1 MNLFCMLQTKDY
13 FHFRVNDIE
22 FKGYQKANN
31 ALPGD
36 TVQWNG
42 YSCELIQRKKHII
55 TGTVEL
61 ASKTKYGITAKG
73 HVMYLFVPF
82 DKSYPSMTVG
92 SSHKDCSKNYIGV
105 AEFDSWERVLPR
117 ANLIRLLGPC
127 GDFEVEAH
135 AILLTYHPYKM
146 PKMIELEPEST
157 DFMNREICPEQT
169 FNIDPKG
176 CVDIDDALSIRGNQ
190 IWITI
195 ADVAERVSHKSPIDT
210 FASIQ
215 GQTVYRNGT
224 IVLPMLPEQ
233 LSEYMCSLHPGE
245 FKPGVSLVLTC
256 TEHPFTI
263 QSTCWKLTA
272 IRNVKSYDYDT
283 FIEKARKDGINTRFI
298 QSIAEY
304 ILGVST
310 DDPHKWIEAFML
322 KYNMETAKILKMT
335 GQGILRKH
343 SGADEEKW
351 KLYSQ
356 WGLEAL
362 ASASAEYC
370 DTNDPSPN
378 HIGLGKNVYC
388 HATSPIRRYADLVNQ
403 RILKTYIDGSI
414 PGIEKINIDWLNQR
428 QKNGKRYERDIFF
441 LENLGKGILDATVIN
456 VKTEKLKLW
465 IPSWK
470 RIISWKTDTKIE
482 IGSNIK
488 LDYFVNQ
495 NSRNWKERIV
505 YRLVE

>member
-1 MNLFCMLQTKDY
+1 MLQTKDY
-13 FHFRVNDIE
+13 VHFRVNDIE
-22 FKGYQKANN
+22 FTGFEKAGK

-36 TVQWNG
+36 TVKWNG
-42 YSCELIQRKKHII
+42 SSCELIERKKKHVI

-73 HVMYLFVPF
+73 YLMYLFVPF
-82 DKSYPSMTVG
+82 DKSYPSMVVG
-92 SSHKDCSKNYIGV
+92 SSHKDCSRNYIGL
-105 AEFDSWERVLPR
+105 AEFDSWERTLPR

-127 GDFEVEAH
+127 GDFAVEAE

-146 PKMIELEPEST
+146 PKMMELELETT

-176 CVDIDDALSIRGNQ
+176 CMDIDDALSIRGNE

-195 ADVAERVSHKSPIDT
+195 ADVAERVSQNSPVDM
-210 FASIQ
+210 FASVQ
-215 GQTVYRNGT
+215 GQTVYRNGNV
-224 IVLPMLPEQ
+224 VLPMLPPH
-233 LSEYMCSLHPGE
+233 LSEIRCSLHPGE

-263 QSTCWKLTA
+263 ISTCWKLTA
-272 IRNVKSYDYDT
+272 IRNLKSYDYDT
-283 FIEKARKDGINTRFI
+283 FVEKARKDGINTIFI
-298 QSIAEY
+298 QSIAEH
-304 ILGVST
+304 ILGYST
-310 DDPHKWIEAFML
+310 DDPHKWVEAFML
-322 KYNMETAKILKMT
+322 KYNMETAKILRMI

-343 SGADEEKW
+343 SGAEEEKW

-356 WGLEAL
+356 WGLESL
-362 ASASAEYC
+362 AMASAEYC
-370 DTNDPSPN
+370 NANDPSPK
-378 HIGLGKNVYC
+378 HMSLGQDVYC

-414 PGIEKINIDWLNQR
+414 PAIQNVNIDWINQR

-441 LENLGKGILDATVIN
+441 LENLGKGRLDATVID
-456 VKTEKLKLW
+456 VKTGKMKLW

-470 RIISWKTDTKIE
+470 RIISWKTDSKLIAG
-482 IGSNIK
+482 IQIK